1 MGTDPAW
8 ALEDGLSRSLA
19 WHWRGWWRGLTP
31 EAAPHVVWC
40 LLGPSQP
47 CAEVACPLAS
57 VASPSPHTGHLLA
70 GLYLNVCGCVLLT
83 ALAARWCP
91 AHV

>member
-8 ALEDGLSRSLA
+8 ALEDRLSRSLA
-19 WHWRGWWRGLTP
+19 WRWRGWWRGLAP
-31 EAAPHVVWC
+31 EAALTWSGACWVH
-40 LLGPSQP
+40 LSLS
-47 CAEVACPLAS
+47 AEVACALAS

-70 GLYLNVCGCVLLT
+70 GLYLNICGCVLLT